1 MKKNVMCPYCL
12 IDCNWVENKEIYG
25 KNYGKSYMCW
35 LCEKCEAYVGC
46 HNNSKKPLGTPANKE
61 LRELRK
67 KCHSLIDPLW
77 RDYSKGRNK
86 VYIELKKN
94 TGISH
99 IGESSIEDCKKII
112 EVYSQKEIYIRPTLE
127 SIKKL

>member
-1 MKKNVMCPYCL
+1 
-12 IDCNWVENKEIYG
+12 
-25 KNYGKSYMCW
+25 MCW
-35 LCEKCEAYVGC
+35 LCEKCRAYVGC
-46 HNNSKKPLGTPANKE
+46 HNNSKKSLGTPANSE

-77 RDYSKGRNK
+77 RNYSKKRK
-86 VYIELKKN
+86 DVYSELKRN
-94 TGISH
+94 TGVSH

-112 EVYSQKEIYIRPTLE
+112 EMYSKTVYVRPTLE